1 MKTKLILPIIVLFS
15 LFSCSE
21 NKTSKT
27 ETNVL
32 NTDSFELDETQ
43 LKNLNIGITSVKS
56 IHLKN
61 KAFLN
66 GRVAALPNL
75 TAQVSSDING
85 KIEKV
90 YVHGGDFVKKGQ
102 KLFMIK
108 STDLLELE
116 NQYLEAKAEAD
127 FMLIEYQR
135 QEELRKKNVGA
146 LADFQMTDAK
156 YKAAKNRELAL
167 RTKLDMLKVN
177 VRTLTD
183 LTNAKMSPYIEIYS
197 PLEGYVSAMNAT
209 VGMLTSTDIVLAEVV
224 NVSELQAKVAV
235 YDRDLDMVSDGA
247 EVLVDFLKPGVEP
260 VKGKIY
266 HIERAVDE
274 VTRAITV
281 HVKFSVPKNFLVLPD
296 MNVRVILPKEKDTS
310 FDSCVPFNAVLQEGD
325 QTYVFLTDSLPK
337 NGKFLFTKTK
347 VTTLERSEEF
357 MELDVR
363 NFPKDKKIYVGF
375 NNMEALEQE
384 RINVHTSN

>member
-1 MKTKLILPIIVLFS
+1 MITKFIFPLLVLTS

-21 NKTSKT
+21 KKKPIE
-27 ETNVL
+27 ETAIL

-43 LKNLNIGITSVKS
+43 LRNLNVEITSVKS

-102 KLFMIK
+102 RLFMIK

-167 RTKLDMLKVN
+167 RTKLEMLKVN

-183 LTNAKMSPYIEIYS
+183 LTNAKMSPFIEIYS
-197 PLEGYVSAMNAT
+197 PLDGYVSAMNAT

-235 YDRDLDMVSDGA
+235 YDRDLDMVVDGA
-247 EVLVDFLKPGVEP
+247 EVLVDFLKTDVEP
-260 VKGKIY
+260 VKGVIY

-281 HVKFSVPKNFLVLPD
+281 HVKFTVPKKFLVLPD

-325 QTYVFLTDSLPK
+325 QSYVFMTDSLPK

-347 VTTLERSEEF
+347 VSTLEKSEDY
-357 MELDVR
+357 MELDLS
-363 NFPKDKKIYVGF
+363 KWDKSKKIFVGF
-375 NNMEALEQE
+375 NNVEALEQE
-384 RINVHTSN
+384 RINTHTAN